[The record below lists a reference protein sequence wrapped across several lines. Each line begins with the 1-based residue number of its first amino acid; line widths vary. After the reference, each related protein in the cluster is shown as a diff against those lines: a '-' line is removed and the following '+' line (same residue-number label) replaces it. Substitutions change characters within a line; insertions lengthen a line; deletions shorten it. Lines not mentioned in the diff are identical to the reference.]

1 MSYSR
6 TQRSKLKPTVVRCT
20 GVLSTSPSIYCA
32 TVRSSMRKLEVRSG
46 CVLRPYLSVDTNATQ
61 YPKTKKIERGAGG
74 STVPLSY
81 LMWASLVPLCSLR
94 ACNLSDEKHGIN
106 TVVLWNPTVEC
117 RFRRT
122 SIHFSVTHF
131 NNIQMLC
138 GRRMHMEFQI

>member
-1 MSYSR
+1 MTANKKTQLFEPRHLSKTTFPLQTSYGN
-6 TQRSKLKPTVVRCT
+6 P
-20 GVLSTSPSIYCA
+20 LSFRVYRTSP
-32 TVRSSMRKLEVRSG
+32 
-46 CVLRPYLSVDTNATQ
+46 LRPYLSVDTNATQ

-81 LMWASLVPLCSLR
+81 LMWASLAPLCSLR

-138 GRRMHMEFQI
+138 GRRMHKEFQI

>member
-1 MSYSR
+1 MSRNKCKVRRMS
-6 TQRSKLKPTVVRCT
+6 RSKCMILKDPPQSNHFT
-20 GVLSTSPSIYCA
+20 
-32 TVRSSMRKLEVRSG
+32 
-46 CVLRPYLSVDTNATQ
+46 LRPYLSVDTNATQ

-81 LMWASLVPLCSLR
+81 LMWAALAPLCSLR